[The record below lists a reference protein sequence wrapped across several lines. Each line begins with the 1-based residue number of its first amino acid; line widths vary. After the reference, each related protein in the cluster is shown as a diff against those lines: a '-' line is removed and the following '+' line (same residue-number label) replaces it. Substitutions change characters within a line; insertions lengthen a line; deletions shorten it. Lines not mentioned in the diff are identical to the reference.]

1 MDTAT
6 IQWIISL
13 FLCIIPWFFPNST
26 WYWKIIITLGIAL
39 VSLFISW
46 IRLSRKLEESQKA
59 LQDLDG
65 RHKALAAQFDQKNII
80 LQKFQ
85 HLATTM
91 EQLLH
96 IALLNEDKAKIHLIY
111 QAYLETKRELIDGG
125 NSDDQQL

>member
-13 FLCIIPWFFPNST
+13 FLCIIPWVFPNLD
-26 WYWKIIITLGIAL
+26 WYWKVILVLVVVL

-46 IRLSRKLEESQKA
+46 LRLSRKLKKSQKE
-59 LQDLDG
+59 LQALDG
-65 RHKALAAQFDQKNII
+65 RHKALAAQFDQKKII